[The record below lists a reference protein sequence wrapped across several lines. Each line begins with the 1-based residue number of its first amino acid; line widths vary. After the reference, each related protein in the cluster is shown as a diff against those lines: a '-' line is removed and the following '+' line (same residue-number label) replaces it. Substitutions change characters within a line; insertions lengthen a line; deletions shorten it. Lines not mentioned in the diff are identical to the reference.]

1 LAFGVS
7 RIGIVALLT
16 EMRVFNIGRGSH
28 RICWSVE
35 EPEGGFAFFQIHKQ
49 VFLKS
54 FLFSEAKYELGTQGR
69 KNRRKRGSLC
79 LMSIQQIKLIRRVL

>member
-1 LAFGVS
+1 MAFGVS

-35 EPEGGFAFFQIHKQ
+35 EPEGGFAFFQIHSA
-49 VFLKS
+49 LTHNM
-54 FLFSEAKYELGTQGR
+54 TQFG
-69 KNRRKRGSLC
+69 NRMC
-79 LMSIQQIKLIRRVL
+79 EEVIKVK